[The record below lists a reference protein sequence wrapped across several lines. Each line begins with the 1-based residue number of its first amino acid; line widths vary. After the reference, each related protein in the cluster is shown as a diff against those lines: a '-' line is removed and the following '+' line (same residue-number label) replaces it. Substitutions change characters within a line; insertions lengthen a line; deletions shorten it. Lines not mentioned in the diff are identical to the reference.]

1 MLKSYLPRVFGILL
15 SVTCVVLVGC
25 HAAELVTPGWSDPSS
40 PDPIEPPEP
49 ISNTLNHWEMLVD
62 EGGSWH
68 YLAPTE
74 EPVST
79 WKTAA
84 FVTTD
89 WPSGPGGIGY
99 GDDDDATVIEPTL
112 SLYMRT
118 SFEVISK
125 EQILEANLF
134 IDYDDAFIAYLNGE
148 EIARAGIGEPGDVT
162 AFDTAAE
169 DSHEARLA
177 TGGLPDRVDIDVE
190 RLLPGKNHLA
200 VQIHNTRADSSDLSS
215 RVFIAVGMSAEEQ
228 TYLPLPDWFDEPMT
242 SSDLPLIFIDTAGQS
257 VRDDPRI
264 TAHMRIVNNGPG
276 QRNALDDPA
285 TDYDGRISIEWRG
298 STSQN
303 FPKKQYGFETQDESG
318 ENNNVSLLGMPSEN
332 DWILN
337 APYSD
342 KSLVR
347 NVLAYDLG
355 NAMGRYAPRTQFCEV
370 FLNGSY
376 EGVYVLMEQV
386 KRDKDRVNIEP
397 MDPTA
402 TTGDA
407 ITGGYIV
414 KIDKF
419 TGSGG
424 EGWDSSIDPENW
436 NQVYYQYDYPEEP
449 DLNQVQKDYLES
461 SLSDFETKLFNGDP
475 SYRDAIDVG
484 SFIDFMIVQEISR
497 NVDAYRLSTFLHK
510 FRDSAGGLIH
520 MGPLWDFNLAFGNA
534 DYGAAFEPEGW
545 AFNQGT
551 PFWWASLLEDPVF
564 VGELRCRWESL
575 RGGLLSDQSVIARL
589 AAYEERLSESQ
600 ERNFQRWPILGEYLW
615 PNNFIGQS
623 HLEEMDYLE
632 NWLLSRLQWLDSGI
646 PGSCPAGE

>member
-1 MLKSYLPRVFGILL
+1 MLKSYVPRVFRILL
-15 SVTCVVLVGC
+15 AVICVGLAGC
-25 HAAELVTPGWSDPSS
+25 QTAELVTPGWSDSS
-40 PDPIEPPEP
+40 DPEP
-49 ISNTLNHWEMLVD
+49 TEPNVNSTSVLNHWEILVD
-62 EGGSWH
+62 EGGLWH
-68 YLAPTE
+68 YLAPTQ
-74 EPVST
+74 EPESS
-79 WKTAA
+79 WKTAS

-89 WPSGPGGIGY
+89 WPSAPGGIGY

-118 SFEVISK
+118 SFEVLNAD
-125 EQILEANLF
+125 EVLEASLF
-134 IDYDDAFIAYLNGE
+134 VDYDDAFIAYLNGE
-148 EIARAGIGEPGDVT
+148 EITRAGIGQPGDMT
-162 AFDTAAE
+162 AFDVAAE
-169 DSHEARLA
+169 QSHEARLA
-177 TGGLPDRVDIDVE
+177 SGGLPDRIDIDAG
-190 RLLPGKNHLA
+190 RLLPGENHLA

-215 RVFIAVGMSAEEQ
+215 RVFLAVGLSTEEQ

-242 SSDLPLIFIDTAGQS
+242 SSDLPLVFIDTAGQS
-257 VRDDPRI
+257 IQDDPRI

-276 QRNALDDPA
+276 NRNALDDPA

-303 FPKKQYGFETQDESG
+303 FPKKQYGFETQDEAG

-376 EGVYVLMEQV
+376 EGVYVLMEKI
-386 KRDKDRVNIEP
+386 KRDSDRVNIAP

-424 EGWDSSIDPENW
+424 AGWDSPIEPENW
-436 NQVYYQYDYPEEP
+436 SRVYYQYDYPEAP
-449 DLNQVQKDYLES
+449 DMNQSQKDYIGTV
-461 SLSDFETKLFNGDP
+461 LSDFETALFDGDP
-475 SYRDAIDVG
+475 SYRDNIDVG
-484 SFIDFMIVQEISR
+484 SFVDFMIVQEVSR
-497 NVDAYRLSTFLHK
+497 NVDGYRLSTFMHK
-510 FRDSAGGLIH
+510 FKDSAGGLLH

-534 DYGAAFEPEGW
+534 DYMAAFEAAGW
-545 AFNQGT
+545 AFNPDT

-564 VGELRCRWESL
+564 IGELRCRWESL
-575 RGGLLSDQSVIARL
+575 RAGLLSNQSVISRL
-589 AAYEERLSESQ
+589 EGYEAQLFESQ
-600 ERNFQRWPILGEYLW
+600 ERNFQRWSILGEHLW
-615 PNNFIGQS
+615 PNYFVGES
-623 HLEEMDYLE
+623 HAEEMDYLE
-632 NWLLSRLQWLDSGI
+632 NWVLSRLQWLDSGI
-646 PGSCPAGE
+646 PGSCSTAQ